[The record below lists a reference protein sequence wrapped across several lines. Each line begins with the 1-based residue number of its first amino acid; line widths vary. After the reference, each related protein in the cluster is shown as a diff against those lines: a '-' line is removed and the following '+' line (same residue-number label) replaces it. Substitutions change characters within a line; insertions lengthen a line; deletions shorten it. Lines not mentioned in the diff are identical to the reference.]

1 MASVRAVR
9 WAALASLPEE
19 ERNAC
24 GGRWGV
30 AERGGSGGRSEWRH
44 ERSVRVSVCA
54 GNIFKYGCVQFH
66 NGERKVAEE
75 NVIYIGNK
83 NVMSYV
89 LAVVTQF
96 HNGCEEV
103 VLKARGRAI
112 SRAVDTAEVIR
123 NKFMPNVQIKSIR
136 TGTEELEGEG
146 GQKISVSSIEI
157 VLSTKQ

>member
-1 MASVRAVR
+1 
-9 WAALASLPEE
+9 
-19 ERNAC
+19 
-24 GGRWGV
+24 
-30 AERGGSGGRSEWRH
+30 
-44 ERSVRVSVCA
+44 
-54 GNIFKYGCVQFH
+54 
-66 NGERKVAEE
+66 VAEE

-96 HNGCEEV
+96 NNGCEEV

-123 NKFMPNVQIKSIR
+123 NKFLPNVQIKEIR